1 MSAGTIGL
9 NYAEALFDLGE
20 QSGRTAEYADLIDAV
35 AAAIDN
41 SPEVQAVLM
50 SPRVPKAAKSR
61 LLSDAM
67 KSAPREFVL
76 FLQAVVQRGRQ
87 GLLRE
92 IAAQYT
98 SLVDLKHQRIRAAV
112 TLARTPS
119 PELERSITQALSRAM
134 GKEVIATFNEKDG
147 TYTTRPACAHRT
159 GPIFPMVSHP
169 PPGPRPGGGATSRF
183 RAPPPVPN
191 QPISRYVSPV
201 PHSGRRSTP
210 DPRAHVSAFRSSRAR
225 GAGAQPH

>member
-134 GKEVIATFNEKDG
+134 GKEVIATFNTDASILGGTVVRVGERVYDG
-147 TYTTRPACAHRT
+147 SVRRRMTRLRRQLLAH
-159 GPIFPMVSHP
+159 
-169 PPGPRPGGGATSRF
+169 
-183 RAPPPVPN
+183 
-191 QPISRYVSPV
+191 
-201 PHSGRRSTP
+201 
-210 DPRAHVSAFRSSRAR
+210 
-225 GAGAQPH
+225 